1 MFWRR
6 RVKKLIIDTDCGID
20 DAIAIMMAISR
31 EDVDVVGI
39 TTVSGNTY
47 VDQVTDNVLRL
58 LSYFGRKD
66 IPVFK
71 GATVPLIQELSRGEK
86 IHGENGLGG
95 VLLPETDKKEET
107 IKAPDAIF
115 KLAKENEG
123 LIVITLGPLTNVAMA
138 INLYPELKNLI
149 KEVVSMGGA
158 LERGNVT
165 RFAEFNFY
173 QDPEAVQ
180 FVINSGIP
188 MTVVPWDPIANSM
201 FLENE
206 LKEFVDE
213 SSSAGK
219 LLLDLVQTPMNFI
232 EKFYGVRGVVFPDP
246 MTVAY
251 VLDEKVGKNVIL
263 GDLRMELNYTTLRG
277 ASILV
282 EGERMKIVTEI
293 EKSVFREL
301 LEKALLNLKGGE
313 RG

>member
-1 MFWRR
+1 
-6 RVKKLIIDTDCGID
+6 VKKLIIDTDCGID

>member
-1 MFWRR
+1 M
-6 RVKKLIIDTDCGID
+6 KKLIIDTDCGID

>member
-1 MFWRR
+1 M
-6 RVKKLIIDTDCGID
+6 KKLIIDTDCGID

-282 EGERMKIVTEI
+282 EG
-293 EKSVFREL
+293 
-301 LEKALLNLKGGE
+301 
-313 RG
+313 

>member
-1 MFWRR
+1 M
-6 RVKKLIIDTDCGID
+6 KKLIIDTDCGID

-188 MTVVPWDPIANSM
+188 ITVVPWDPIANSM

>member
-1 MFWRR
+1 
-6 RVKKLIIDTDCGID
+6 VKKLIIDTDCGID

-31 EDVDVVGI
+31 KDVDVVGI

-71 GATVPLIQELSRGEK
+71 GASVPLIQKLSRGEK

-95 VLLPETDKKEET
+95 VLLPETDKKEEA
-107 IKAPDAIF
+107 IRAPDAIF

-123 LIVITLGPLTNVAMA
+123 LIVITLGPLTNIA
-138 INLYPELKNLI
+138 IAISLYPELKNLI
-149 KEVVSMGGA
+149 KEIVSMGGA

-251 VLDEKVGKNVIL
+251 VLDERVGKNVIL
-263 GDLRMELNYTTLRG
+263 GDIRMELNYTTLRG

-282 EGERMKIVTEI
+282 EGERMRIITEI
-293 EKSVFREL
+293 NKSAFREL
-301 LEKALLNLKGGE
+301 LEKTLINLKGGE
-313 RG
+313 RK

>member
-1 MFWRR
+1 M
-6 RVKKLIIDTDCGID
+6 KKLIIDTDCGID

-31 EDVDVVGI
+31 KDVDVVGI

-71 GATVPLIQELSRGEK
+71 GASVPLIQKLSRGEK

-95 VLLPETDKKEET
+95 VLLPETDKKEEA
-107 IKAPDAIF
+107 IRAPDAIF

-123 LIVITLGPLTNVAMA
+123 LIVITLGPLTNIA
-138 INLYPELKNLI
+138 IAISLYPELKNLI
-149 KEVVSMGGA
+149 KEIVSMGGA

-206 LKEFVDE
+206 LKGFVDE

-251 VLDEKVGKNVIL
+251 VLDERVGKNVIL
-263 GDLRMELNYTTLRG
+263 GDIRMELNYTTLRG

-282 EGERMKIVTEI
+282 EGERMRIITEI
-293 EKSVFREL
+293 NKSAFREL
-301 LEKALLNLKGGE
+301 LEKTLINLKGGE
-313 RG
+313 RK

>member
-1 MFWRR
+1 M
-6 RVKKLIIDTDCGID
+6 VKKLIIDTDCGID

-31 EDVDVVGI
+31 RDLEVVGI

-58 LSYFGRKD
+58 LSYFGREN

-71 GATVPLIQELSRGEK
+71 GATVPLIQRLSKGEK

-95 VLLPETDKKEET
+95 VILPETDKKEER

-115 KLAKENEG
+115 KLARENEG
-123 LIVITLGPLTNVAMA
+123 LTIVTLGPLTNIAMA
-138 INLYPELKNLI
+138 INLYPELKNYV
-149 KEVVSMGGA
+149 KEIVSMGGA

-180 FVINSGIP
+180 FVLNSNIP
-188 MTVVPWDPIANSM
+188 MTIVPWDPVANSM
-201 FLENE
+201 FLEDE
-206 LKEFVDE
+206 LKEFIDRN
-213 SSSAGK
+213 SNAGK

-232 EKFYGVRGVVFPDP
+232 ERFYGVRGVVFPDP

-251 VLDEKVGKNVIL
+251 VIDSKVARNCIL
-263 GDLRMELNYTTLRG
+263 GDIQMELNYTTLRG

-282 EGERMKIVTEI
+282 EGERMRIVTEI
-293 EKSVFREL
+293 DKPIFRSL
-301 LEKALLNLKGGE
+301 LTESLLTLKGGE

>member
-1 MFWRR
+1 M
-6 RVKKLIIDTDCGID
+6 KKLIIDTDCGID

-246 MTVAY
+246 ITVAY